1 MEGMAWS
8 FLRSFPLG
16 TALDSI
22 EHSHSSTALQVD
34 LSKRSTAWHVQR
46 RERKATVRRDVRA
59 RMKLARGIDAS
70 GKKTRHKAWHRR
82 KPTHRLTC
90 MGKRRSEAVETT
102 YVEVRP
108 AESSADC
115 RAAAHLRALSFYEYP
130 ADRSEYAQRSHKQMK
145 TDAEWES
152 IEKKLTGKEVGYEK
166 IQVMCLVA
174 TVPEEVLIHMKAL
187 EPSFLSYKIPG
198 SEQGDARCVVG
209 TLDINRGPRLPAEE
223 LAGILPRDNPQAR
236 GYLSNVCTLPVM
248 RRKGIAKKL
257 IGASLRR
264 AQIAGIEILYVH
276 VVEDNVPAL
285 KLYEEMGFRT
295 EAREKT
301 NDSKLLGRPSR
312 LLLRLELPS

>member
-46 RERKATVRRDVRA
+46 RERKAT
-59 RMKLARGIDAS
+59 
-70 GKKTRHKAWHRR
+70 
-82 KPTHRLTC
+82 
-90 MGKRRSEAVETT
+90 
-102 YVEVRP
+102 
-108 AESSADC
+108 
-115 RAAAHLRALSFYEYP
+115 
-130 ADRSEYAQRSHKQMK
+130 
-145 TDAEWES
+145 
-152 IEKKLTGKEVGYEK
+152 
-166 IQVMCLVA
+166 
-174 TVPEEVLIHMKAL
+174 
-187 EPSFLSYKIPG
+187 
-198 SEQGDARCVVG
+198 
-209 TLDINRGPRLPAEE
+209 
-223 LAGILPRDNPQAR
+223 
-236 GYLSNVCTLPVM
+236 
-248 RRKGIAKKL
+248 
-257 IGASLRR
+257 
-264 AQIAGIEILYVH
+264 IAGIEILYVH

>member
-1 MEGMAWS
+1 MAWS
-8 FLRSFPLG
+8 FLRAFPLG
-16 TALDSI
+16 MDLESI
-22 EHSHSSTALQVD
+22 VHLLSSTVLQVD
-34 LSKRSTAWHVQR
+34 LSKRSTTWQDRR
-46 RERKATVRRDVRA
+46 RERKKAVRRDVRA
-59 RMKLARGIDAS
+59 RMKLARRMDAS
-70 GKKTRHKAWHRR
+70 GKRIRRKDWHRR
-82 KPTHRLTC
+82 KPTYRLACT
-90 MGKRRSEAVETT
+90 GKQRSEAVETT

-108 AESSADC
+108 AKSSADC

-152 IEKKLTGKEVGYEK
+152 IEKKLAGKEVGYEK
-166 IQVMCLVA
+166 VQVKCLIA
-174 TVPEEVLIHMKAL
+174 TVPEEVLIHMEAL

-198 SEQGDARCVVG
+198 SEQGDAHCVVG
-209 TLDINRGPRLPAEE
+209 TLDINQGPRLPAEE
-223 LAGILPRDNPQAR
+223 LAGVLPRENPRAR
-236 GYLSNVCTLPVM
+236 GYLSNVCTLPIM

-257 IGASLRR
+257 IAASFQQAR
-264 AQIAGIEILYVH
+264 IAGIEMLYVH

-301 NDSKLLGRPSR
+301 NDSKMLGRPSR